1 MALEMILCGEKKLKR
16 NKVIPN
22 IKSKFWGDTTFIPN
36 ELTTVVNAISQL
48 KPKTI
53 SDKYVQDD
61 IKYIKELCKKQI
73 KKLQGHL
80 DKMNKLP
87 MSGSEEEPKR
97 RASSWDDFGDLGRF
111 V

>member
-1 MALEMILCGEKKLKR
+1 MWKDEIKKKQSYSQF
-16 NKVIPN
+16 
-22 IKSKFWGDTTFIPN
+22 KSKFWGDTTFIPN

-87 MSGSEEEPKR
+87 MGGSEKEPKR
-97 RASSWDDFGDLGRF
+97 RESNWDDFDGIGSLFD
-111 V
+111 

>member
-1 MALEMILCGEKKLKR
+1 MWKDEIKKKQSYSHY
-16 NKVIPN
+16 
-22 IKSKFWGDTTFIPN
+22 KSKFWGDTTFIPN

-87 MSGSEEEPKR
+87 MSGSEKETKQRTTPM
-97 RASSWDDFGDLGRF
+97 DDFGDLGSLF
-111 V
+111 S